1 MPLNFKEW
9 EFVEENGQFRFLY
22 DNNYIYFR
30 VAKSVGKKL
39 GAVYRYGDKDCFLV
53 PISLEAID
61 EIEETFGEQWCLSL
75 EPLKKRLLKER
86 QTSQDIKYAEKVKEI
101 DKRLRPYQAIDVEFI
116 SRRTNAGVFNEQ
128 RTGKTPTTLISVRD
142 DANIM
147 IVCPAGL
154 KLNWKNE
161 IKIWLN
167 RDDVYIIKGTPQK
180 RQQLYT
186 KWNKAERGILIVSY
200 ETLRTDLEKV
210 EKILKTGFTLVADEV
225 HRLRNYQTKQ
235 SKALY
240 RVRKFAKKVYALTG
254 TPAVNHPSDVFGI
267 LKLLRPNK
275 FTSYWN
281 FVDRYFTTKPG
292 YWQDRIVLHLREDR
306 EEEFTNLLADISVN
320 RKREEVMQ
328 WIPKVTRHTIPLEFD
343 KKQEKCY
350 NKAVNEMLLGDDREI
365 PNPLALLTRLRQI
378 CADPQLVGV
387 EGESPKTKFIK
398 EFINDNTESII
409 IFSSFTSYLI
419 SLNRTLEGSVLLTGQ
434 QTQAEKDR
442 NIKAFQSGKARILLA
457 NIKAGGV
464 GFTLDKADTTI
475 FLDRSYNPVDN
486 DQAADR
492 FIPTRKDKVYGAK
505 QIIDLVINDSIE
517 PGINKLLEKKQNII
531 SYVNDYSQKGLVK
544 LVQNEL

>member
-1 MPLNFKEW
+1 MPLNFKKW
-9 EFVEENGQFRFLY
+9 KFNQDNGQYRFLY
-22 DNNYIYFR
+22 DKNYIYFR

-39 GAVYRYGDKDCFLV
+39 GGVYRYGDKNCFLV
-53 PISLEAID
+53 PVSLEAIA
-61 EIEETFGEQWCLSL
+61 EIEKLFGEQWCLSL
-75 EPLKKRLLKER
+75 QPLKKLLINER
-86 QTSQDIKYAEKVKEI
+86 KTAQKIKYAEKVKEI
-101 DKRLRPYQAIDVEFI
+101 DKRLRPYQQVDVKFI

-147 IVCPAGL
+147 VVCPAGL

-161 IKIWLN
+161 IKTWLN
-167 RDDVYIIKGTPQK
+167 RDDVYIIKGTPTQRQK
-180 RQQLYT
+180 LYT
-186 KWNKAERGILIVSY
+186 KWNKAKSGILIVSY
-200 ETLRTDLEKV
+200 ETLRADLELV
-210 EKILKTGFTLVADEV
+210 EKTLKTGFTLVADEV

-254 TPAVNHPSDVFGI
+254 TPAVNHSSDVFGI
-267 LKLLRPNK
+267 LKLLRPDK
-275 FTSYWN
+275 FTSYWG
-281 FVDRYFTTKPG
+281 FVDRYFQTKPG
-292 YWQDRIVLHLREDR
+292 YWQDKIVLELKPER
-306 EEEFTNLLADISVN
+306 EEEFSNMLADISVN
-320 RKREEVMQ
+320 RKREEVME
-328 WIPKVTRHTIPLEFD
+328 WIPKITRHTIPLEFD

-378 CADPQLVGV
+378 CADPQLVGL

-419 SLNRTLEGSVLLTGQ
+419 SLNRALEGSVLLTGQ

-442 NIKAFQSGKARILLA
+442 NVREFQSGKARILLA

-505 QIIDLVINDSIE
+505 QIIDLVMSDSIE